1 MVSRMT
7 DAELAF
13 RAGELFN
20 KKITAAFWDSFKGEY
35 GHTQVEVLVYLHDH
49 GEAKAAELCVA
60 IGVPKQHISKIVKG
74 FLEDELLENHPSP
87 DDRRV
92 GILSLSTKGKELLRK
107 HYQIS
112 DDHFDALMKKL
123 PPAAVELLR
132 LSMQQMVEILTE
144 V

>member
-49 GEAKAAELCVA
+49 GEAKAAELCTA

-74 FLEDELLENHPSP
+74 FLGEGLLETNPSSE
-87 DDRRV
+87 DRRA
-92 GILSLSTKGKELLRK
+92 GILSLSVKGKELLRK

-112 DDHFDALMKKL
+112 DDYFDALMKKL
-123 PPAAVELLR
+123 PHEAVELLR

-144 V
+144 A